1 MKVQCS
7 ECGKE
12 YQLQPDEEPS
22 DFQCTCGGELEL
34 KIEKQPTFPNETS
47 DKKRDESKKPE
58 KDDKIGKPSKSSSGS
73 FSGSILDSWKKQSLI
88 LIIAFILVFLI
99 IAFNGTGLFKDL
111 VITNVTAPSSGV
123 RGNEVTIDTTLK
135 NNGILST
142 GGFNVTFQLTPEKS
156 SKNSI
161 FLGKIRVTNLGGGEN
176 MHPDPKFT
184 IPTNITPGNYYIRV
198 IIDSD
203 KEIAESDEN
212 NNEMYSSKQI
222 TIT

>member
-7 ECGKE
+7 KCGKE

-34 KIEKQPTFPNETS
+34 KIGKQPSSDNEPS
-47 DKKRDESKKPE
+47 NKKP
-58 KDDKIGKPSKSSSGS
+58 KKPDKPSESS
-73 FSGSILDSWKKQSLI
+73 SGSILDSWKKQSLI
-88 LIIAFILVFLI
+88 LIIAFILAFLI
-99 IAFNGTGLFKDL
+99 ITFNGTGLFKDL
-111 VITNVTAPSSGV
+111 VITNVTVLSSGV
-123 RGNEVTIDTTLK
+123 RGNEITIDTTLK

-161 FLGKIRVTNLGGGEN
+161 FLGKIRVSNLAGGET
-176 MHPDPKFT
+176 MPQDPKFT
-184 IPTNITPGNYYIRV
+184 IPTNITSGNYYIRI

-203 KEIAESDEN
+203 KEIFESDEN